1 VNVGARAGFTGR
13 ASRGKFMAFRIFPT
27 SRHSSMF
34 PVLFRIGGFTV
45 TSFGVMI
52 ALSFIVAGWVLSKE
66 LARKG
71 QDPEQAWD
79 ICGYAAIFGILGA
92 KLYYLILHFPETAA
106 DPRHAI
112 LSRSGLV
119 WYGGFILAA
128 LAILIKLYRQKLP
141 ILTFADAV
149 APALALGYAV
159 GRIGC
164 FLVGDDYGGP
174 TNLPWGVA
182 FPNGAPPS
190 TAGNLRAFGVRV
202 PANVPDG
209 VVMTVHPTQLYETGM
224 SLLIFLV
231 LWRLRHRFATPGVI
245 FFIWLALAGIERF
258 VVEIFRAK
266 DDRLLGVFSVAQL
279 ISVLIFL
286 VGVAGY
292 AVLTRRAAHPA
303 AAPAAA

>member
-1 VNVGARAGFTGR
+1 
-13 ASRGKFMAFRIFPT
+13 MY
-27 SRHSSMF
+27 

-52 ALSFIVAGWVLSKE
+52 ALSFIVAGWILSKE

-71 QDPEQAWD
+71 QDPEHAWD
-79 ICGYAAIFGILGA
+79 ICGYAAVFGILGA
-92 KLYYLILHFPETAA
+92 KIYYLFLHFPETAA

-119 WYGGFILAA
+119 WYGGFILAS
-128 LAILIKLYRQKLP
+128 LAILWRLNRLKLP
-141 ILTFADAV
+141 ILTFADAI

-164 FLVGDDYGGP
+164 FLVGDDYGAP
-174 TNLPWGVA
+174 TNLPWGIA

-190 TAGNLRAFGVRV
+190 TAGNLRAFGVHV
-202 PANVPDG
+202 PASIPDG
-209 VVMTVHPTQLYETGM
+209 TVMTVHPTQVYETLM
-224 SLLIFLV
+224 ALVIFAV
-231 LWRLRHRFATPGVI
+231 LWRLRKRWATPGVLW
-245 FFIWLALAGIERF
+245 FVWLALAGVERF

-279 ISVLIFL
+279 ISVLIFI

-292 AVLTRRAAHPA
+292 AVLTRRAARHPA
-303 AAPAAA
+303 AEPATA

>member
-1 VNVGARAGFTGR
+1 
-13 ASRGKFMAFRIFPT
+13 MY
-27 SRHSSMF
+27 

-45 TSFGVMI
+45 TSFGVLI
-52 ALSFIVAGWVLSKE
+52 ALSFIVAGWILSKE

-71 QDPEQAWD
+71 QDPEHAWD
-79 ICGYAAIFGILGA
+79 LCGYAAIFGILGA

-106 DPRHAI
+106 DPGRAI

-119 WYGGFILAA
+119 WYGGFILAS
-128 LAILIKLYRQKLP
+128 LAILFRLHRLKLP
-141 ILTFADAV
+141 ILTFADAI
-149 APALALGYAV
+149 APALAMGYAV
-159 GRIGC
+159 GRVGC

-174 TNLPWGVA
+174 TNQPWGVA

-202 PANVPDG
+202 PADVPDG
-209 VVMTVHPTQLYETGM
+209 TVMAVHPTQLYEVAM
-224 SLLIFLV
+224 MLVIFAIV
-231 LWRLRHRFATPGVI
+231 WRLRKRFTVPGTLWFV
-245 FFIWLALAGIERF
+245 WLALAGVERF
-258 VVEIFRAK
+258 IVEIFRAK

-292 AVLTRRAAHPA
+292 WVLTRRAAGHPA
-303 AAPAAA
+303 AAPATA